1 MADQIVIAELQ
12 INTKALQESNTK
24 LIQQIAQL
32 KSEQKDLQTSTNGLT
47 TASDEQSRKFI
58 ENDAALKQL
67 NTEYSTN
74 KKVLSEAVT
83 GVAGL
88 NDELQKEAKS
98 VYEATNQNTK
108 LNIIKKQIT
117 TSTQEGRAAI
127 EEINVKLD
135 KNTEYIKAN
144 SSETEKQKMN
154 IGNYKDSLKGA
165 LAELNPF
172 NGGLSGFIE
181 RSQSAGGTGKLL
193 TESFKG
199 IMTGVKGATVAAWE
213 FIATPIGAIIAAIV
227 IVATL
232 LYDIFK
238 NFAPVIN
245 PIKDAMAA
253 LGAVFEVVKTSVFA
267 LVTGTK
273 SLGEVFSSF
282 GSEASKAADEAMK
295 LAVAQ
300 REITKAGRELELS
313 TAKAQAEITKYLV
326 QAKNRTL
333 SEEERIALLDKA
345 ISKEKENV
353 DEKLK
358 QNNREIA
365 AARLKLAEGKE
376 ISEEDMVQL
385 AKGNSRYAQLI
396 RDKYGI
402 RQEDIDDLRK
412 KETERYGII
421 EESSRVEEKAMNQ
434 KDKLAENAEKKE
446 QKAQEDA
453 KKAQED
459 AIQANEK
466 RVNKEIELMKSELS
480 IYIAT
485 QNLKNKTVEEELN
498 TAQTVSDKKV
508 AILNKELANKKISQ
522 INYDEAIIMNDL
534 ETKKKQAEI
543 AVANLEYEANLYK
556 LQHKSR
562 LGDSKTLT
570 EFLVSEEKARLETI
584 YNQEQEANTKRFV
597 NNLISEKEY
606 NLKSIELEQG
616 FEEQKKN
623 LKLQYDQQVKA
634 ELALQRQLDLDTR
647 NVELDEQ
654 NASQFQ
660 KDIDRIAYETEQKLR
675 VVNEAE
681 QADKDRKLA
690 DLEAETEAKK
700 ARGEFDLQALSDYLD
715 RKNKIETTASAKTQ
729 QAITNITRTSA
740 VAQSKIEAAKLN
752 AKLQGYSAVAG
763 GIAQIAGKETAVGK
777 AAAIA
782 QTTISTYQAA
792 TAAYAA
798 GSSVGG
804 PAGVVLG
811 PLMAGIAIAAGLANV
826 ASIVGVQG
834 ADGMASGLSGV
845 ASGATAAATASSGEG
860 NIPKAEKGA
869 LFKIGGNRHSAGGTK
884 FQGEDGTAFEAEE
897 GELIGVM
904 NRNASRVFMDFNN
917 QYPSNV
923 TTTRPNVFASGGIIT
938 QQSVMSSN
946 SNIDIVQMAD
956 MIAQANSQIPPPI
969 VYTAVT
975 DINYQQGNYAKVVS
989 GANH

>member
-32 KSEQKDLQTSTNGLT
+32 KSEQKDLQTSTNNLS
-47 TASDEQSRKFI
+47 TASEEQSRKFI
-58 ENDAALKQL
+58 ENDVALKSL
-67 NTEYSTN
+67 NAEYSNN
-74 KKVLSEAVT
+74 KKVLSETTT
-83 GVAGL
+83 GIAGL
-88 NDELQKEAKS
+88 ANTIEKEVKTVAQASQNNKELLA
-98 VYEATNQNTK
+98 VRNQINGK
-108 LNIIKKQIT
+108 T
-117 TSTQEGRAAI
+117 TEGALAI
-127 EEINVKLD
+127 AEINGKLD
-135 KNTEYIKAN
+135 KNNDFIKAN
-144 SSETEKQKMN
+144 VSELEKQKIGIGDYKGQIKEAFGQLN
-154 IGNYKDSLKGA
+154 I
-165 LAELNPF
+165 F
-172 NGGLSGFIE
+172 NGGLGGFME
-181 RSQSAGGTGKLL
+181 RSAAAGGTGNLL
-193 TESFKG
+193 KQSFSG
-199 IMTGVKGATVAAWE
+199 IMTGVQGATKASWE

-227 IVATL
+227 VVATL

-238 NFAPVIN
+238 NFGPVIN

-253 LGAVFEVVKTSVFA
+253 LGAVFEVVKTSIFE
-267 LVTGTK
+267 LVTGAK
-273 SLGEVFSSF
+273 SLTEIFSGM
-282 GSEASKAADEAMK
+282 GSEMKSAANEAIELEQAQRKLSK
-295 LAVAQ
+295 AQ
-300 REITKAGRELELS
+300 RELDID
-313 TAKAQAEITKYLV
+313 TAKATTEIQRYILLSKDKTKTE
-326 QAKNRTL
+326 A
-333 SEEERIALLDKA
+333 ERIDLINKA
-345 ISKEKENV
+345 QAAEEAIFKKKTEQNDLEIKIAQGKLTEGKKFTEEDLRQLKIQGVAYANYIKNKYNLNV
-353 DEKLK
+353 DDINNLK
-358 QNNREIA
+358 DALIKQQ
-365 AARLKLAEGKE
+365 
-376 ISEEDMVQL
+376 QL
-385 AKGNSRYAQLI
+385 A
-396 RDKYGI
+396 
-402 RQEDIDDLRK
+402 QEDIQIQEKAQNRENLLIEKAQAAKEKAIAAGVKAKEEATK
-412 KETERYGII
+412 KE
-421 EESSRVEEKAMNQ
+421 
-434 KDKLAENAEKKE
+434 
-446 QKAQEDA
+446 
-453 KKAQED
+453 
-459 AIQANEK
+459 EK

-485 QNLKNKTVEEELN
+485 QNLKSKTVEEELN

-508 AILNKELANKKISQ
+508 AILNKELASKKISQ

-729 QAITNITRTSA
+729 QAIANITRTSA

-826 ASIVGVQG
+826 ASIVRVQG